1 MKKTLIILNLFLTI
15 FGANAQIWRQEI
27 DPILNLPPNFYA
39 MTKGYDIQETA
50 DGNYV
55 FAGRLESGI
64 SVNFISESVL
74 AKLDA
79 ATGNIL
85 WTKRYPYFPNGTI
98 QEVSLI
104 EKPNGNLLLAGLEN
118 NGIFLIETDAN
129 GDTVS
134 TKRIISTC
142 ETANGIDCGLATIR
156 LRATLD
162 GNYII
167 GIGASSQIVGF
178 GIPYP
183 INQLIKI
190 APDNTIIWNKIYGNR
205 FFLDFQP
212 TSDGGYVMSGS
223 DLSLEAII
231 FKVDM
236 NGDSIWQQSYA
247 GQLMYDLNSIKET
260 SDKGYVVTYN
270 MSGFAGFSPMLMK
283 VDSTGA
289 NLLWQVPAIGA
300 LGFAQD
306 VQIDMNGNCIVTGSN
321 TVPYGGPLSIMV
333 DAAFVSKIDP
343 NGVALQTQVFD
354 NLFHNSGTVV
364 RPTSDGNFI
373 MAGSRATTLGTQ
385 DKGYVVKTGY
395 LLSATEIEK
404 NNASL
409 ELFPNPLET
418 SAVLKLNAEYQ
429 ELNLFVFD
437 ALGRQVAMVQEQN
450 ASQIILHKNA
460 LETGI
465 YFFRVLDGKRV
476 IGSGKFVVK

>member
-1 MKKTLIILNLFLTI
+1 MLTLFLTV

-118 NGIFLIETDAN
+118 NGIFLIETDAD

-190 APDNTIIWNKIYGNR
+190 APDNTIIWNKIYGDR

-223 DLSLEAII
+223 NISYDPII

-236 NGDSIWQQSYA
+236 NGDSIWQQTYA

-260 SDKGYVVTYN
+260 PNNSGYVVTYN

-283 VDSTGA
+283 VDSSGA
-289 NLLWQVPAIGA
+289 NILWQVPAVGT

-306 VQIDMNGNCIVTGSN
+306 VQIDMNGNCVVTGSN
-321 TVPYGGPLSIMV
+321 TVPYGGPLAVMV

-343 NGVALQTQVFD
+343 NGVALQTQIFD

-364 RPTSDGNFI
+364 RQTSDGNFI

-395 LLSATEIEK
+395 LLSVPKIEK
-404 NNASL
+404 NHASL
-409 ELFPNPLET
+409 VFFPNPLET
-418 SAVLKLNAEYQ
+418 TAVLKLDAVYQ
-429 ELNLFVFD
+429 ELNVLIFD
-437 ALGRQVAMVQEQN
+437 ALGRQVAVVQEQN
-450 ASQIILHKNA
+450 VSQITIAKNG

-465 YFFRVLDGKRV
+465 YFFRVLDGESV